1 MYLKEF
7 REKTGLSQKDFAERL
22 ELTQVTIARYET
34 EKMNPTTTVI
44 QKYIDVFQASPNYL
58 FLGLEPHTLVDV
70 PKFNNDIINLLN
82 ELNILTSEEELKEKL
97 NKILLDK
104 IMEKFQNTSSS
115 ILIKFLTV
123 IGIQG
128 PDRPLLF
135 MYYIAQIIENKFE
148 NKNLEIKTYKDFLSS
163 VITDFPVWKIFFNQ
177 PIFTERIKNEF
188 IQIIE
193 YKLTENDCKLVVQN
207 YKNILEI
214 IEERMPSYIIRA
226 HRNKFK

>member
-22 ELTQVTIARYET
+22 ELTQVTITRYET

-44 QKYIDVFQASPNYL
+44 QKYIDVFQANPNYL

-82 ELNILTSEEELKEKL
+82 ELNILMSENEIKENL
-97 NKILLDK
+97 NKIILEK
-104 IMEKFQNTSSS
+104 IIDRFKNTSSS
-115 ILIKFLTV
+115 LIIKFLSL
-123 IGIQG
+123 IH

-135 MYYIAQIIENKFE
+135 MYYIAQIIEDKISNE
-148 NKNLEIKTYKDFLSS
+148 NPTITKYQDFLISVIKDFP
-163 VITDFPVWKIFFNQ
+163 IWKIFFNQ
-177 PIFTERIKNEF
+177 PLFTEKIKKEF

-193 YKLTENDCKLVVQN
+193 YKLTEEDCKLIVEN
-207 YKNILEI
+207 YKNTLVLLE
-214 IEERMPSYIIRA
+214 EKMPSYIILA